1 MKLSTLKHIFYVLL
15 SDNLK
20 MSIFKC
26 IFTGKTVAIIGS
38 GPSGLAAADQLN
50 KAGHSVCVYERAN
63 RIGGLLQYGIPTMK
77 LSKKDIVQ
85 RRVDLLAAEGIKF
98 ITNAEVGKD
107 ISAQDLYDEN
117 EAVLLCMGA
126 TRPRDLPIPG

>member
-1 MKLSTLKHIFYVLL
+1 MKR
-15 SDNLK
+15 
-20 MSIFKC
+20 

-98 ITNAEVGKD
+98 VTNAEVGKD